1 MNLTNLLIKARG
13 RIANRE
19 NWTAG
24 ALARDRDELAL
35 PTAFDFRAVQWC
47 AQGAC
52 VWAAVEFAT
61 DSQRNLAL
69 AQMLD
74 LLDQAADELGA
85 KVFAGELRNGLG
97 HEVKPRPLMVMN
109 DVCGHRATLN
119 AFDLA
124 IERQQIIDG
133 LKWLS
138 DPDGRNCYHDHTNS
152 GDQYR
157 KLAEGV

>member
-19 NWTAG
+19 NWTVM
-24 ALARDRDELAL
+24 ALARDRDELVL

-52 VWAAVEFAT
+52 VWAVHEFAT

-85 KVFAGELRNGLG
+85 KFFAGEL
-97 HEVKPRPLMVMN
+97 HDEFRPLVVMN

-124 IERQQIIDG
+124 IERRQIIDG
-133 LKWLS
+133 LS
-138 DPDGRNCYHDHTNS
+138 DLDDGRNRDYTNS